1 MSPFAKRNIS
11 KQKNEEFKNF
21 LFKSIHF
28 EAIQNSQFLIISSFF
43 FQYFNRSISN
53 RKILTMHIRIIKNR
67 RCHFSQK
74 YIKIEERRIEEFPF
88 QIHSFRHTRRRKLSI
103 PNYLYPSSN
112 IPIDLFMPVNAK
124 PLINFRLS
132 TPPNTEIELLFRVVR
147 KEGVVSI
154 RAGI

>member
-1 MSPFAKRNIS
+1 
-11 KQKNEEFKNF
+11 
-21 LFKSIHF
+21 
-28 EAIQNSQFLIISSFF
+28 
-43 FQYFNRSISN
+43 
-53 RKILTMHIRIIKNR
+53 MHIRIIKNR